1 MGVFVLGP
9 ASTTHLMLFGVF
21 DGSVCSAVQVR
32 ARADFRFALDP
43 TNMPQNAGERSTIKG
58 LVQTALR

>member
-1 MGVFVLGP
+1 MHPL
-9 ASTTHLMLFGVF
+9 LQL
-21 DGSVCSAVQVR
+21 R

-58 LVQTALR
+58 LAQTALRCDAGAGGGPSRGRLLL